1 MMAMVD
7 KDGTPVKERK
17 PNAYAVFVKEN
28 FASVKA
34 QSSTGTPHKDVMK
47 HIAAKWAE
55 KKKASQTPVARFN
68 SAGGSI
74 GGSIDKGGFA
84 SSSVAIDDMSDAISA
99 IMIE

>member
-1 MMAMVD
+1 MAMVD

-68 SAGGSI
+68 PAGGSI